1 MDIAVVVGNP
11 KPHSRVSTDVQSAAL
26 PDHELR
32 HAYSLFPS
40 GVTAL
45 CALTENGP
53 VGMAASSFTSV
64 SLQPPLVSVCVD
76 QKSTT
81 WPTLAGAERL
91 GVSVLGSDHAGLCR
105 ALAARNSD
113 RFADA
118 SWESRPGGAI
128 FIHGGSLWLEC
139 TTEQTVMAG
148 DHLIVLL
155 RVLATQPFP
164 DVSPL
169 IFHLSTLRQL
179 GA

>member
-1 MDIAVVVGNP
+1 M
-11 KPHSRVSTDVQSAAL
+11 SADTQEIGL
-26 PDHELR
+26 QDHELR
-32 HAYSLFPS
+32 HAYSMFPS

-45 CALTENGP
+45 CALTEDGP
-53 VGMAASSFTSV
+53 VGMAASSFTPV
-64 SLQPPLVSVCVD
+64 SLRPPLVSVCVD

-81 WPTLAGAERL
+81 WPALAGSGRL
-91 GVSVLGSDHAGLCR
+91 GVSVLGGDHGDLCR
-105 ALAARNSD
+105 ALSARDRD

-139 TTEQTVMAG
+139 GTEQTVVAG

-155 RVLATQPFP
+155 RVLAIQPFP

-169 IFHLSTLRQL
+169 IFHRSTLRPL